1 MFHSTEG
8 GKKRRKKHIIS
19 KTHTNKLK
27 YRKKSTLETRSS
39 ARAKLVL
46 QNLQRYALPSSST
59 TNILPISL
67 IFYSVSEQKFPNL
80 LIINRHNQTQKWDNF
95 RCFPSFFLFSKKKNF
110 FVIVL
115 DKNTKDL
122 FGIGQQW
129 KHRNHKSKEQRPF
142 FILFWLKKKKKNK
155 KGPLSPQI
163 RKIY

>member
-27 YRKKSTLETRSS
+27 YWKESTLETRSS

-67 IFYSVSEQKFPNL
+67 IFYSVSAQKFPNL

-95 RCFPSFFLFSKKKNF
+95 RCFSFFFLKKTFSLLFWIKKQKTCLALGNNGS
-110 FVIVL
+110 IEI
-115 DKNTKDL
+115 TSP
-122 FGIGQQW
+122 
-129 KHRNHKSKEQRPF
+129 KSKDPF
-142 FILFWLKKKKKNK
+142 LFFS
-155 KGPLSPQI
+155 G
-163 RKIY
+163 